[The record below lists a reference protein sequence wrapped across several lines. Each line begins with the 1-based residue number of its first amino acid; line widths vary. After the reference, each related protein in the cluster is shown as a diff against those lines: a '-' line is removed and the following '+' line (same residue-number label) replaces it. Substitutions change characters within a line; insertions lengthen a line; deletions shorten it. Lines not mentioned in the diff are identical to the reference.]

1 MSNKVSRLSRQK
13 SIMVVENNPLE
24 AAEKSIVIS
33 KVENLTHAT
42 LIPNEEIT
50 SIRKK
55 LETFS

>member
-1 MSNKVSRLSRQK
+1 
-13 SIMVVENNPLE
+13 MVVENNPLE